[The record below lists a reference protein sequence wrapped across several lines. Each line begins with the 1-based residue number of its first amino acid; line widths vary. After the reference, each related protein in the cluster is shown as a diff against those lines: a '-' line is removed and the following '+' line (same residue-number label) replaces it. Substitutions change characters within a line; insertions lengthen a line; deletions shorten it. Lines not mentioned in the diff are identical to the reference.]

1 MSHERPM
8 PATPARFDV
17 KEWTNRFGEALE
29 DTAARASHMSV
40 PFGIY
45 GSVPEDAYRREMHR
59 RYQELGA
66 LAKVDRYASKL
77 FDESRLW
84 LDALP
89 DGVQDLLLEHPVIAR
104 AWSSGSREG
113 FHFVQLLGYGHGDV
127 KSLIANLA
135 KLSAKVGGKHAA
147 TILHRFLVAGADVRL
162 HAHDITVLYGLEL
175 DAPIAVG
182 QDAFL
187 ASYDAVR
194 ERFGLP
200 EDPEPWLNRRSE
212 GLDLHPGR
220 LAHTS
225 SRSVF
230 VRRVR
235 WGPAV
240 VPCHCPTGEDSPSIF
255 RYRFPDDHR
264 VESIADALG
273 ERETLVHLLGI
284 AVRSRLVSH
293 TVIMAVPQW
302 MSRLDPNYRNSSSAG
317 GGVFDV
323 WPKDHAPT
331 RQEIEEFVAAARGW
345 VSFCAGKQ
353 DRRMEL
359 AVRRTAACFGLPGG
373 RFGVEERLLD
383 AGIALEAMYGPI
395 HVGITR
401 TLRRRAAWLLGHS
414 AAERDA
420 ISKQMRAFYKSRS
433 KVVHGTVSR
442 NPQKRER
449 ELAGALKSGQEL
461 ARRTL
466 FALLDRGL
474 INKSEWDR
482 LVPEEPAA
490 TCGERRHRPSK

>member
-1 MSHERPM
+1 M
-8 PATPARFDV
+8 PATLARFDV
-17 KEWTNRFGEALE
+17 KEWTNRFGAALE
-29 DTAARASHMSV
+29 DTAARASHMRV

-45 GSVPEDAYRREMHR
+45 GSVPVDAYRSEMHR

-66 LAKVDRYASKL
+66 LAKTDPYASKL

-104 AWSSGSREG
+104 VWSSGSREG
-113 FHFVQLLGYGHGDV
+113 FHFVRVLGHGHGDV
-127 KSLIANLA
+127 KFLIANLA
-135 KLSAKVGGKHAA
+135 KLSVQVGGRHAA

-162 HAHDITVLYGLEL
+162 HAHDITVFYGLEL
-175 DAPIAVG
+175 DAPITVG

-200 EDPEPWLNRRSE
+200 EDPEPWLNRQSE

-225 SRSVF
+225 SRAVL

-240 VPCHCPTGEDSPSIF
+240 VPCHCQTGKDSPSIV

-264 VESIADALG
+264 VESIAEVFE

-284 AVRSRLVSH
+284 AVRSKLVSH
-293 TVIMAVPQW
+293 TDIMAVPRW
-302 MSRLDPNYRNSSSAG
+302 MNRLDPNYRTVSSAG
-317 GGVFDV
+317 WGVFDV

-345 VSFCAGKQ
+345 VSFCAGRQ
-353 DRRMEL
+353 DRRMEM
-359 AVRRTAACFGLPGG
+359 AVRRTAACFGIAGG

-395 HVGITR
+395 DYDITR
-401 TLRRRAAWLLGHS
+401 RIRQRAAWLLGQS

-420 ISKQMRAFYKSRS
+420 ISKQMRAFYQSRS
-433 KVVHGTVSR
+433 KVVHGTVSK
-442 NPQKRER
+442 NPEKREQ
-449 ELAGALKSGQEL
+449 ELAAALESGQEL

-466 FALLDRGL
+466 FALLDRGP
-474 INKSEWDR
+474 INKGEWDR
-482 LVPEEPAA
+482 FVPEEPAA
-490 TCGERRHRPSK
+490 ASGRQLHRPSK